1 MLYYLY
7 FWPKEIYGSELN
19 SSIINVLTTDSL
31 TYKKIFSTVY
41 EAWKDRSNKPPLIAF
56 NSKTV
61 KIRINAII
69 HC

>member
-1 MLYYLY
+1 MLFYLY

-31 TYKKIFSTVY
+31 IYKKIFSTVY
-41 EAWKDRSNKPPLIAF
+41 KAWKDRSNKPHLIVF

-61 KIRINAII
+61 KIRINAVI
-69 HC
+69 HY